1 MKRINYLAAAA
12 LLLSLGCTKDD
23 KTVAVTSVTLAPTTL
38 TLEVGTTGE
47 LTATVA
53 PDNATDKNVTWASDI
68 TAVATVSG
76 GTVTAVAPGEATIT
90 AKAGEQSATCKVT
103 VIPVGAVD
111 LGLSV
116 YWATCNLGANS
127 PGEYGDYYAWGETE
141 TKENYNVET
150 YKWYSSIFTK
160 YNTADNKTVLDPE
173 DDVAHVNLGGSWRV
187 PTIGEVDELMSTQ
200 NNSSYQWEWKSLNG
214 HNGWLVTYLV
224 NNNSIF
230 FPAAGYRYDT
240 RLTNVGSRG
249 DCWSSSLST
258 DFPDRAWYVYF
269 DGGGVDRGYNR
280 YRCYGFPVRPVSE

>member
-53 PDNATDKNVTWASDI
+53 PDNATDKNVTWASDN

-230 FPAAGYRYDT
+230 LPAAGYRLDT
-240 RLTNVGSRG
+240 GLYNVGSVG
-249 DCWSSSLST
+249 FCLSSSLNT
-258 DFPDRAWYVYF
+258 DSQGYALSLYF
-269 DGGGVDRGYNR
+269 KSDKVSLANVPRQ
-280 YRCYGFPVRPVSE
+280 YGQPVRPVCE